1 MLLKTRGPQP
11 AAALGGALGT
21 TGEAARQQL
30 VRLAEQGLVE
40 ATSEPRGVGRPTQL
54 WSLTAEGQ
62 RRFPDTHAELTVN
75 LLRTVR
81 ETLGEEAL
89 ERLISVRE
97 AETREAY
104 AREMESAPDLESRV
118 TRLAE
123 IRDREGYMAE
133 ARREGNA
140 FLLIENHCPICAAA
154 AECQGFCRAELQVFQ
169 EALGPGATVERLE
182 HIQAGARRCA
192 YRITPAP

>member
-1 MLLKTRGPQP
+1 
-11 AAALGGALGT
+11 
-21 TGEAARQQL
+21 
-30 VRLAEQGLVE
+30 LVE